1 MPDFPLQF
9 RVSTY
14 QTEHGQLISVR
25 RGYML
30 CEFLGLPILCDGF
43 VDTAAPLSVVPH
55 TIARQLSWHRLATQL
70 TPTSRRGPS
79 ALVWQGIPCELGTTT
94 IRWVQLTSGVRSG
107 PLHLL
112 AKFPLRALAASLERS
127 VVLGLSLFDDNDV
140 ELSFSRTTGGLKG
153 LCSAP

>member
-14 QTEHGQLISVR
+14 QTEHGQLIAVR
-25 RGYML
+25 RGYLL
-30 CEFLGLPILCDGF
+30 CEFLGLPIVCDAF

-55 TIARQLSWHRLATQL
+55 TIARQFSWQRLATRL
-70 TPTSRRGPS
+70 TPTAGTGPS

-94 IRWVQLTSGVRSG
+94 IRWIHLTSGVRSA

-112 AKFPLRALAASLERS
+112 AKFPLRAQASSLERS

-140 ELSFSRTTGGLKG
+140 ELLLSRAGGALAG
-153 LCSAP
+153 HCSAP